1 MNRSARPQAIWAGER
16 PRATSDLIVAMAR
29 SKSYSLA
36 FTPLRAPDKSP
47 SASVWARAA
56 EYSHRRAL
64 PHP

>member
-36 FTPLRAPDKSP
+36 FTPLRCI
-47 SASVWARAA
+47 R
-56 EYSHRRAL
+56 
-64 PHP
+64 